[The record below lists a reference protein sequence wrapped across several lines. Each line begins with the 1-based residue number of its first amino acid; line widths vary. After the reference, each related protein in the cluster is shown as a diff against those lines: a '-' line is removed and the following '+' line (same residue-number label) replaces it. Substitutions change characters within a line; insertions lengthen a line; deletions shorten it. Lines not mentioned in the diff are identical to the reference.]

1 MALNQDVVEQL
12 SKSNP
17 VVRVD
22 QNSESDLQALFD
34 TVLKPDSKRP
44 LQVPLRMRNLPDSFF
59 NPPSTGSKSPS
70 ISHSRE
76 NSADSAFGAAVP
88 ATPNG
93 GSVPNGGTNGGSGA
107 GGENGT
113 ANAIAAAA
121 AVAAAAGLTVSHP
134 RAHSSPA
141 SLQQTYASAQQAP
154 QHAPQPHARHHHHQK
169 QRSYDVISTV
179 DDLGPLPHGWEQAR
193 TPEGQIYFLNHLT
206 RTTTWEDPRKTAAAA
221 SVAAVAAAVES
232 SKSNA
237 LGPLPDGWEQARTA
251 EGEIYFINHQTR
263 TTSWFDPR
271 IPSHLQ
277 RTPAS
282 GAMLPQ
288 NWQLQQPTGIQNNQ
302 NLQACQ
308 KQKIRLQSL
317 QLERERLKQRQQ
329 EIMRQ
334 VGIQQEMMLRQST
347 TDAVM
352 DPFLSGINEQ
362 HARQES
368 ADSGL
373 GLGTAYSMPQ
383 ASDDFLNIDEN
394 MDGTSERH
402 CALNDLTKRLYRSH
416 KYING
421 GAPMDTP
428 DLSTLSDNIDS
439 TDDLLPS
446 LQLNEEFSTDI
457 LDDVQS
463 LINPNTT
470 KPENVLTWL

>member
-1 MALNQDVVEQL
+1 MALNQDVDQL
-12 SKSNP
+12 SKSNL
-17 VVRVD
+17 VVNID

-34 TVLKPDSKRP
+34 SVLKPDSKRP

-76 NSADSAFGAAVP
+76 NSADSAFGTAAAVAGAGP
-88 ATPNG
+88 APG
-93 GSVPNGGTNGGSGA
+93 GNATGTSGTGAAGAATGGSGNTAA
-107 GGENGT
+107 GTGS
-113 ANAIAAAA
+113 NAAGAAAA
-121 AVAAAAGLTVSHP
+121 AVAAAAAAGLTVAHP

-221 SVAAVAAAVES
+221 NVAAVAAAVDNGKS
-232 SKSNA
+232 STGATNS
-237 LGPLPDGWEQARTA
+237 LGPLPDGWEQARTP

-271 IPSHLQ
+271 IPTHLQ
-277 RTPAS
+277 RAPTS

-288 NWQLQQPTGIQNNQ
+288 NWLQQQQPTGGGIQSNQ
-302 NLQACQ
+302 TLQACQ
-308 KQKIRLQSL
+308 QKLRLQSL
-317 QLERERLKQRQQ
+317 QMERERLKQRQQ
-329 EIMRQ
+329 EIIR
-334 VGIQQEMMLRQST
+334 QQELMLRQST
-347 TDAVM
+347 TDAAM

-373 GLGTAYSMPQ
+373 GLGSAYSLPHTPE
-383 ASDDFLNIDEN
+383 DFLANIDDN
-394 MDGTSERH
+394 MDGTS
-402 CALNDLTKRLYRSH
+402 D
-416 KYING
+416 G
-421 GAPMDTP
+421 GAPMETP

-439 TDDLLPS
+439 TDDLVPS
-446 LQLNEEFSTDI
+446 LQLSEDFSSDI

>member
-1 MALNQDVVEQL
+1 MALNQDVDQL

-44 LQVPLRMRNLPDSFF
+44 LQVPLRL
-59 NPPSTGSKSPS
+59 
-70 ISHSRE
+70 
-76 NSADSAFGAAVP
+76 
-88 ATPNG
+88 
-93 GSVPNGGTNGGSGA
+93 
-107 GGENGT
+107 
-113 ANAIAAAA
+113 
-121 AVAAAAGLTVSHP
+121 P

-277 RTPAS
+277 RTPAA

-288 NWQLQQPTGIQNNQ
+288 NWQLQQPTGIQSNQ

-373 GLGTAYSMPQ
+373 GLGSAYSLPQ